1 MILQSLTSLYDRL
14 AEDPANGL
22 PMTGY
27 SLQKISFCTVLSREG
42 ELIAFEPRQQE
53 IITIGINGKEKKTSR
68 ALDLLVLGQAKPPGQ
83 GINPCLLWDNAAYA
97 LGFKSDDEKPER
109 TLLCYE
115 AFKAK
120 HLEIKDEINDSSYSA
135 VCSFLENW
143 NPASLRFAILHQAE
157 IAKIAAFEKRSAS
170 ETDDDK
176 KAQIQTEIDEGGAS
190 LEAIEKDAVA
200 AGNDLK
206 QTLDWLTQLQAVSMG
221 FGVFQIS
228 GETKYVHQVVPV
240 KTWWSSQTA
249 ESSSEAAGFCLV
261 TGKPAT
267 IAAIHSPAIKGV
279 TGASGMGAKLVSF
292 NEQAF
297 ESFGKENAKK
307 VGQGANSP
315 ISEEATFAYCN
326 ALNWLLANRERRFRL
341 GDATTIFWTDAPTPA
356 EQLMP
361 WMISGNTPEDPATR
375 DRIQSILQRLANGT
389 IGAADLG
396 NPETPYYI
404 LGLSPNVARLSIRF
418 WNTSTLG
425 ELLVNLKKHFADLRI
440 VRQWDE
446 TNSKNPDPIAPTVFQ
461 LLRQTSRDADGIS
474 PLLGG
479 ALIRAI
485 LFGTR
490 YPESL
495 IAGVMSRIRV
505 VEKKQQGEGTLDNVS
520 YLRASILKAWLI
532 RNHQIHIT
540 EMLDQ
545 TNINTGYRLG
555 RLFAV
560 LEKTQQDA
568 MPGINSTIRDRFYSS
583 ASATPRSVFGRLLR
597 TYQHH
602 LGKLDIGAKISHE
615 KRAQE
620 ILADV
625 TDFPA
630 HLNLKDQAQFA
641 LGYYHQ
647 RKALYP
653 SKPKAEE
660 NITDSPPSILPEN

>member
-27 SLQKISFCTVLSREG
+27 SLQKISFCIVLNLNG
-42 ELIAFEPRQQE
+42 DLIAFEPRQQE
-53 IITIGINGKEKKTSR
+53 IITIGSSGKEKKISR
-68 ALDLLVLGQAKPPGQ
+68 PLDLLVLGQSKPPGQ
-83 GINPCLLWDNAAYA
+83 GINPCLLWDNSAYA

-120 HLEIKDEINDSSYSA
+120 HLEIKKEINDPSYSA
-135 VCSFLENW
+135 ICTFLERW
-143 NPASLRFAILHQAE
+143 NPANLRFAILHQTE
-157 IAKIAAFEKRSAS
+157 NAKITDFEKQATT
-170 ETDDDK
+170 ETDDEK
-176 KAQIQTEIDEGGAS
+176 KAQILTEIGES
-190 LEAIEKDAVA
+190 KTKLEAIEQDAEA
-200 AGNDLK
+200 TGIDLK
-206 QTLDWLTQLQAVSMG
+206 QTLEWLMQLQAVSTG

-228 GETKYVHQVVPV
+228 GETKYVHQTLAV
-240 KTWWSSQTA
+240 KSWWSSQTD
-249 ESSSEAAGFCLV
+249 ESSSKPDGFCLV

-267 IAAIHSPAIKGV
+267 IAVIHNPAIKGV
-279 TGASGMGAKLVSF
+279 AGAQSSGAKLVSF
-292 NEQAF
+292 NEQAY

-307 VGQGANSP
+307 IGQGANSP
-315 ISEEATFAYCN
+315 ISEEVTFAYCN

-341 GDATTIFWTDAPTPA
+341 GDATTVFWTDSPTPA

-361 WMISGNTPEDPATR
+361 WMISGNTPEDPVTLA
-375 DRIQSILQRLANGT
+375 RIESLMQRLTSGT
-389 IGAADLG
+389 IGPDELG

-404 LGLSPNVARLSIRF
+404 LGLSPNASRLSIRF
-418 WNTSTLG
+418 WNASTLG
-425 ELLVNLKKHFADLRI
+425 DLLVNLKKHFEDLRI

-446 TNSKNPDPIAPTVFQ
+446 TNSKNPDPPAPTVFQ
-461 LLRQTSRDADGIS
+461 LLRQTSRDADGIP

-490 YPESL
+490 YPECL
-495 IAGVMSRIRV
+495 ITGVMNRIRV
-505 VEKKQQGEGTLDNVS
+505 VEKKQHGEGTLDNVS
-520 YLRASILKAWLI
+520 YLRAAILKAWLI

-540 EMLDQ
+540 EMLDE
-545 TNINTGYRLG
+545 TNTNPGYRLG

-568 MPGINSTIRDRFYSS
+568 MPGINSTIRERFYSS

-602 LGKLDIGAKISHE
+602 LGKLDIAAKITQE
-615 KRAQE
+615 KRTQE
-620 ILADV
+620 ILAQV

-647 RKALYP
+647 RKDFFTKKDINL
-653 SKPKAEE
+653 STE
-660 NITDSPPSILPEN
+660 NKN

>member
-22 PMTGY
+22 PLTGY
-27 SLQKISFCTVLSREG
+27 SLQKISFCTVINREG
-42 ELIAFEPRQQE
+42 KLIAFEPRQQE
-53 IITIGINGKEKKTSR
+53 IITIGANGKEKKTTR

-83 GINPCLLWDNAAYA
+83 GVNPCLLWDNAAYA

-120 HLEIKDEINDSSYSA
+120 HLEIKNELNDSSYSA
-135 VCSFLENW
+135 VCTFLENW
-143 NPASLRFAILHQAE
+143 NPNDLRFAILSHAE
-157 IAKIAAFEKRSAS
+157 NEKIANYENLIAS
-170 ETDDDK
+170 ETDAEK
-176 KAQIQTEIDEGGAS
+176 KAQLQTEIEESKATLEHIQ
-190 LEAIEKDAVA
+190 LEADT
-200 AGNDLK
+200 AGIDLK
-206 QTLDWLTQLQAVSMG
+206 QTIDWLTQLQAASTG

-228 GETKYVHQVVPV
+228 GETKYVHQTPPV
-240 KTWWSSQTA
+240 KTWWSNKISVSQ
-249 ESSSEAAGFCLV
+249 SETNGFCLV
-261 TGKPAT
+261 TGRPAT
-267 IAAIHSPAIKGV
+267 IATIHNPAIKGV
-279 TGASGMGAKLVSF
+279 ADAQSSGAKLVSF
-292 NEQAF
+292 NEQAY

-307 VGQGANSP
+307 VGQGANAP
-315 ISEEATFAYCN
+315 ISEEAAFAYCN

-341 GDATTIFWTDAPTPA
+341 GDATTVFWTDSPTPA
-356 EQLMP
+356 EELMP
-361 WMISGNTPEDPATR
+361 WMISGNIPEDPATLA
-375 DRIQSILQRLANGT
+375 RIQGILQRLACGS
-389 IGAADLG
+389 IGADEIG
-396 NPETPYYI
+396 NPDTPYYI
-404 LGLSPNVARLSIRF
+404 LGLSPNASRLSIRF

-425 ELLVNLKKHFADLRI
+425 DLLVNLKKHFADLRI

-446 TNSKNPDPIAPTVFQ
+446 NNSKNPDPLAPTLFQ
-461 LLRQTSRDADGIS
+461 LLRQTSRDADGIP

-479 ALIRAI
+479 ALIRSI

-490 YPESL
+490 YPDSL
-495 IAGVMSRIRV
+495 ITGVVNRIRV

-540 EMLDQ
+540 EMLDE
-545 TNINTGYRLG
+545 TNTNPGYRLG

-568 MPGINSTIRDRFYSS
+568 LPGINSTIRDRFYSS

-602 LGKLDIGAKISHE
+602 LGKLDIGAKIAHE

-620 ILADV
+620 ILNAV
-625 TDFPA
+625 SDFPA
-630 HLNLKDQAQFA
+630 HLNLQGQAQFA

-647 RKALYP
+647 RKALFP
-653 SKPKAEE
+653 NKTDKKPELETAK
-660 NITDSPPSILPEN
+660 

>member
-14 AEDPANGL
+14 VEDPANGL
-22 PMTGY
+22 PMAGY
-27 SLQKISFCTVLSREG
+27 SLQNITFRIIIRSDGTLVEIQDARQE
-42 ELIAFEPRQQE
+42 EILI
-53 IITIGINGKEKKTSR
+53 GKNGKEKKMLRPVT
-68 ALDLLVLGQAKPPGQ
+68 LIVPGQTKSTGQ
-83 GINPCLLWDNAAYA
+83 GINPCTLWDNLTYLCGYPQPDKDTVKAEKNRVRAPRCFA
-97 LGFKSDDEKPER
+97 GSQKHHISTFSD
-109 TLLCYE
+109 T
-115 AFKAK
+115 
-120 HLEIKDEINDSSYSA
+120 NDSSILA
-135 VCSFLENW
+135 VRKYFEHYQ
-143 NPASLRFAILHQAE
+143 PADIAPSIESLP
-157 IAKIAAFEKRSAS
+157 
-170 ETDDDK
+170 
-176 KAQIQTEIDEGGAS
+176 IDAR
-190 LEAIEKDAVA
+190 L
-200 AGNDLK
+200 GN
-206 QTLDWLTQLQAVSMG
+206 
-221 FGVFQIS
+221 GVFQVTGHTAYAHKFYEPII
-228 GETKYVHQVVPV
+228 VV
-240 KTWWSSQTA
+240 KSS
-249 ESSSEAAGFCLV
+249 AGNPILGQCLV
-261 TGKPAT
+261 TGKVSP
-267 IAAIHSPAIKGV
+267 IARLHEPKIKNFDPKG
-279 TGASGMGAKLVSF
+279 SLLVSF
-292 NEQAF
+292 NEQAY
-297 ESFGKENAKK
+297 ESFAKEDAKK

-341 GDATTIFWTDAPTPA
+341 GDATTVFWTDAPTPA

-361 WMISGNTPEDPATR
+361 WMISGNTPQDPTTLA
-375 DRIQSILQRLANGT
+375 RIQNILQRLASGT
-389 IGAADLG
+389 IGTDELG
-396 NPETPYYI
+396 DPETPYYI
-404 LGLSPNVARLSIRF
+404 LGLSPNASRLSIRF

-425 ELLVNLKKHFADLRI
+425 DLLVNLKKHFEDLRI

-446 TNSKNPDPIAPTVFQ
+446 TNSKNPDPLAPTVFQ
-461 LLRQTSRDADGIS
+461 LLRQTSRDADGIP

-495 IAGVMSRIRV
+495 ITGVMNRIRV

-520 YLRASILKAWLI
+520 HLRASILKAWLI
-532 RNHQIHIT
+532 RNHQLHIT
-540 EMLDQ
+540 EMLEE
-545 TNINTGYRLG
+545 TNTNPGYRLG

-602 LGKLDIGAKISHE
+602 LGKLDIGAKITHE

-620 ILADV
+620 ILAEV

-653 SKPKAEE
+653 SKPKAEG
-660 NITDSPPSILPEN
+660 NIGDLPPSVLPEN

>member
-22 PMTGY
+22 PMAGY
-27 SLQKISFCTVLSREG
+27 SLQNITFR
-42 ELIAFEPRQQE
+42 LILRPDGTLVEIQDARQENVQ
-53 IITIGINGKEKKTSR
+53 IGKNGREKKILRPVT
-68 ALDLLVLGQAKPPGQ
+68 LVVPGQTKPAGQ
-83 GINPCLLWDNAAYA
+83 GINPCTLWDNLTYLCGYPQPDKDPVKAEKNRVRAPRCFA
-97 LGFKSDDEKPER
+97 GSQKHHITTFSNADDLSILAVRQYFER
-109 TLLCYE
+109 YQP
-115 AFKAK
+115 
-120 HLEIKDEINDSSYSA
+120 I
-135 VCSFLENW
+135 
-143 NPASLRFAILHQAE
+143 E
-157 IAKIAAFEKRSAS
+157 IAPFVEYLP
-170 ETDDDK
+170 TD
-176 KAQIQTEIDEGGAS
+176 AR
-190 LEAIEKDAVA
+190 L
-200 AGNDLK
+200 GN
-206 QTLDWLTQLQAVSMG
+206 
-221 FGVFQIS
+221 GVFQVTGHTTYAHKGYYVIVGGAKS
-228 GETKYVHQVVPV
+228 GVGNPIFGQ
-240 KTWWSSQTA
+240 
-249 ESSSEAAGFCLV
+249 CLV
-261 TGKPAT
+261 TGKDST
-267 IAAIHSPAIKGV
+267 ISRLHEPKIKTFDPKG
-279 TGASGMGAKLVSF
+279 SLLVSF
-292 NEQAF
+292 NERAY
-297 ESFGKENAKK
+297 ESFAKEDARK

-341 GDATTIFWTDAPTPA
+341 GDATTVFWTDAPSPA

-361 WMISGNTPEDPATR
+361 WMISGNTPEDPATLT
-375 DRIQSILQRLANGT
+375 RIQSIMQRLAAGS
-389 IGAADLG
+389 IGVDELG
-396 NPETPYYI
+396 DPETPYYI
-404 LGLSPNVARLSIRF
+404 LGLSPNASRLSIRF

-425 ELLVNLKKHFADLRI
+425 DLLVNLKKHFEDLRI

-446 TNSKNPDPIAPTVFQ
+446 SNSKNPDPLAPTVFQ
-461 LLRQTSRDADGIS
+461 LLRQTSRDADGIP

-490 YPESL
+490 YPETL
-495 IAGVMSRIRV
+495 ITGVVNRIRV

-540 EMLDQ
+540 EMLDE
-545 TNINTGYRLG
+545 TNTNPGYRLG

-602 LGKLDIGAKISHE
+602 LGKLDFGAKISHE

-630 HLNLKDQAQFA
+630 HLNLRDQAQFA

-647 RKALYP
+647 RKSLYS
-653 SKPKAEE
+653 SKPKSEGNTA
-660 NITDSPPSILPEN
+660 DSPPSILPEN